1 MDMIY
6 SLVVD
11 EIVAD
16 GRDNGMRKKT
26 KSIIDDIH
34 GYDTIGDEGSSKDD
48 SAYTAKPAYQNMQPP
63 VYLEGDEDGFPGL
76 QPPDTL

>member
-1 MDMIY
+1 MIY

-11 EIVAD
+11 EIAAD
-16 GRDNGMRKKT
+16 SRHNGLRKKAKT
-26 KSIIDDIH
+26 IINDVH
-34 GYDTIGDEGSSKDD
+34 DTMVDEGSSKDD
-48 SAYTAKPAYQNMQPP
+48 SAYTATPAYQNMQPP